1 MLTIN
6 PDTPSDYGQ
15 LSFDDFY
22 PIIDLNDFNKTMR
35 VGNATITKHR
45 MEFALKNAYIQ
56 IESEIIDKRAQWA
69 IEGHT
74 QLLNIPSPPMG
85 QNETILTHSW
95 KSALYGLA
103 NIQLLNF
110 NSDIS
115 ATHDGYGIDAQIKPQ
130 TADLH
135 VMVNQ
140 SLKTLKGTS
149 QILVE
154 LV

>member
-15 LSFDDFY
+15 LELNPFY
-22 PIIDLNDFNKTMR
+22 PTIDLNDFNKTMR
-35 VGNATITKHR
+35 IGNASITKPR
-45 MEFALKNAYIQ
+45 MEFALKNAF
-56 IESEIIDKRAQWA
+56 IEIENIIIEKRAAWE

-74 QLLNIPSPPMG
+74 KLINIPSPQLG
-85 QNETILTHSW
+85 NETILTHAW
-95 KSALYGLA
+95 KTALYGLA
-103 NIQLLNF
+103 NIQLINL

-115 ATHDGYGIDAQIKPQ
+115 ATHDSYSLDGQIKPQ
-130 TADLH
+130 TNDIH

-140 SLKTLKGTS
+140 ALKTLVGNPH
-149 QILVE
+149 ILVD